1 MYLDTSECD
10 GDIVYHPEYDS
21 ELNNDVAILFLPEE
35 IHNITAVLLNANN
48 RVPTA
53 GDPLDVSGWGKL
65 DQDGPLKKIAA
76 QAITVDYLSN
86 DACTRK
92 PYRYKNKLVTDGM
105 MCAFAEGKDH
115 CGSDSGTPHSTSP
128 SHKYKTVQILK
139 HLISFQ

>member
-1 MYLDTSECD
+1 
-10 GDIVYHPEYDS
+10 VYHPEYDS

-115 CGSDSGTPHSTSP
+115 CGGDSGTPHSTSP
-128 SHKYKTVQILK
+128 SHKYKTVQILT
-139 HLISFQ
+139 HLISIIFKLSESF